1 MGLVTVKVP
10 AGLAEITAL
19 REGDDGRTWLR
30 ELPRIVD
37 ATCRRWHCI
46 IDGEPMHGQVA
57 LVVPVQHPTGPAVLK
72 VSFPHPGNLGEA
84 DAQRTFAGRGAV
96 SLLEAD
102 DTGLMLVLERALP
115 TTLADQVAQ
124 NDCSVEEAIEIA
136 GDLAHRLA
144 VLPLPNVRP
153 LADTMSGWEHQLDEQ
168 IGVHPDV
175 LPARAL
181 DQARETIQHLAADET
196 TTMLHGDL
204 HYRNILRSHREP
216 WLTIDPKGWFGT
228 AAFDA
233 FTVAAGGREQLGID
247 GGLHAAIKRRVRQFA
262 AAARVNGDLA
272 LACCQA
278 RAVSSYLYQLT
289 IPRVWFDAEFL
300 KVIALGDDR

>member
-1 MGLVTVKVP
+1 M
-10 AGLAEITAL
+10 
-19 REGDDGRTWLR
+19 
-30 ELPRIVD
+30 
-37 ATCRRWHCI
+37 
-46 IDGEPMHGQVA
+46 
-57 LVVPVQHPTGPAVLK
+57 
-72 VSFPHPGNLGEA
+72 SFPHPGNLGEA

-102 DTGLMLVLERALP
+102 DTGLMLVLNERYPPPWPIRWHRITARSRSLVTSLTASPSSPSP
-115 TTLADQVAQ
+115 TSDHWRTP
-124 NDCSVEEAIEIA
+124 CWA
-136 GDLAHRLA
+136 GKTSSTNR
-144 VLPLPNVRP
+144 
-153 LADTMSGWEHQLDEQ
+153 S
-168 IGVHPDV
+168 
-175 LPARAL
+175 ARTRTSYRRGRWTKL
-181 DQARETIQHLAADET
+181 GETIQHLAADET
-196 TTMLHGDL
+196 LTMLHGDL

-228 AAFDA
+228 AAVDA
-233 FTVAAGGREQLGID
+233 FTVAAGAREQLGID

-289 IPRVWFDAEFL
+289 IRSVWFDAEFL